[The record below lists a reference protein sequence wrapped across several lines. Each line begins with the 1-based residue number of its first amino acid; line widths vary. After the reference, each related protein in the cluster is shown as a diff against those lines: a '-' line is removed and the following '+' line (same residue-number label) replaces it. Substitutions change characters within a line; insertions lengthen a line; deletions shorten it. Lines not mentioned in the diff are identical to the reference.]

1 MENLLG
7 VFRKM
12 RKLLVATK
20 NRGKAKEIKELIG
33 DFFDHILILS
43 DFNHDIKIIEDGET
57 FEENALKKA
66 KTVFDLYRLPTLADD
81 SGLEVDAL
89 DRKPGVYSARYA
101 GENATDE
108 ENVKKLLKQL
118 RDVPEEKRGA
128 QFVCVLTF
136 IDENGRIYQTKG
148 ICRGKIGFEPK
159 GVNGFGY
166 DPVFIPEG
174 YDVTFAELKSD
185 EKNKISH
192 RAKAFEKLKIILGE
206 IYDENTCDK

>member
-1 MENLLG
+1 
-7 VFRKM
+7 M

-20 NRGKAKEIKELIG
+20 NRGKTKEIKELIG
-33 DFFDHILILS
+33 DFFDDVLTLS
-43 DFNHDIKIIEDGET
+43 DFNENINIIEDGKT

-66 KTVFDLYRLPTLADD
+66 KTIYSLYKLPTLADD

-89 DRKPGVYSARYA
+89 DGRPGVYSARYA

-108 ENVKKLLKQL
+108 EKIKKLLEELKNI
-118 RDVPEEKRGA
+118 PEEKRGA

-136 IDENGRIYQTKG
+136 IDENGRVYQTKG

-166 DPVFIPEG
+166 DPIFIPEG
-174 YDVTFAELKSD
+174 YNATFAELESK

-192 RAKAFEKLKIILGE
+192 RAKAFEKLKTILGE
-206 IYDENTCDK
+206 IYNEDTCDK

>member
-1 MENLLG
+1 
-7 VFRKM
+7 M

-33 DFFDHILILS
+33 DFFDEVLTLS
-43 DFNHDIKIIEDGET
+43 DFEGNINIIEDGKT

-66 KTVFDLYRLPTLADD
+66 KTIYDLYRLPTLADD

-89 DRKPGVYSARYA
+89 GGRPGVYSARYA

-108 ENVKKLLKQL
+108 ERIKKLLEEL
-118 RDVPEEKRGA
+118 RDVPCEKRGA

-136 IDENGRIYQTKG
+136 IDENGRVYQTKG
-148 ICRGKIGFEPK
+148 ICRGKIGFEPRGK
-159 GVNGFGY
+159 NGFGY

-174 YDVTFAELKSD
+174 STLTFAELESE
-185 EKNKISH
+185 EKNRISH
-192 RAKAFEKLKIILGE
+192 RAKAFEKLKRILGE
-206 IYDENTCDK
+206 IYNEDISSE